1 MYLQVTAKSLVLLA
15 AMLTIGLVYT
25 PASGQG
31 IKTENQSEIV

>member
-25 PASGQG
+25 PASGKASKP
-31 IKTENQSEIV
+31 KTKVR